1 MLKQRTQWGCS
12 YVWAPASTQTCKLAQ
27 FMLMQSHK
35 STKMKARACVPPNPA
50 QKGNTPPAPPD
61 VHVLVQGVHRLCGCF
76 TLSLFCIPADFHTLG
91 VIPGRVIVIQITSDT
106 KSINNRWRIKAIFS
120 RHGIPTTLQSDTGPQ
135 FDSSEFQHLQR
146 NATSP
151 ALPTASITLTETT
164 LLNEEWRL
172 KTHIWLWWIT
182 ELHSSAGVDV
192 VLLNFWWAGKF
203 EQRFHKQYNNSFQID
218 NFLMNLERE
227 KYKKQ
232 QKRSYD
238 KRYRV

>member
-1 MLKQRTQWGCS
+1 MLKQCTQWGCS

-135 FDSSEFQHLQR
+135 FDSSEFQHFAEECNFTRTSNSFHYSYRNNFVKWGVKTEDPYLAMVNYRAALQCWCR
-146 NATSP
+146 CSP
-151 ALPTASITLTETT
+151 TELLMGRKVRTT
-164 LLNEEWRL
+164 LPQTIQQLISDWQFFDEFR
-172 KTHIWLWWIT
+172 
-182 ELHSSAGVDV
+182 
-192 VLLNFWWAGKF
+192 
-203 EQRFHKQYNNSFQID
+203 
-218 NFLMNLERE
+218 ERE
-227 KYKKQ
+227 
-232 QKRSYD
+232 
-238 KRYRV
+238 V